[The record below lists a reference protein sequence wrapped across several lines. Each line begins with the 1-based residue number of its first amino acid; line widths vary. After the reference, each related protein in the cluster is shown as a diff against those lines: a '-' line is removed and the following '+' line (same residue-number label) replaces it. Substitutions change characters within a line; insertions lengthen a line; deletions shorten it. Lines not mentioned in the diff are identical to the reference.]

1 MTHINILL
9 DKDEAREFGAELQ
22 KIRHEKHMYLKN
34 VSAITKVPENII
46 EGTELGRLMRYGALQ
61 RLLKFYGKKVKI
73 SLE

>member
-1 MTHINILL
+1 MLIILL

-46 EGTELGRLMRYGALQ
+46 GGMELGRLMRYDALQ